1 MRPVCSTRLQ
11 VLYDVPPGPGGG
23 AGAAPAVAR
32 LSNPDPISRDGA
44 SVRGFVSKY
53 SESLN
58 ELNVREWE
66 MRALVFD
73 KSRVYRGTVGNPS
86 LSVLRTD
93 NREPFECLGGSKEA
107 PRRERYRAPRSR

>member
-66 MRALVFD
+66 MRALVLTN
-73 KSRVYRGTVGNPS
+73 RACTAVGNPS

-93 NREPFECLGGSKEA
+93 NREPFE
-107 PRRERYRAPRSR
+107 